1 VTCVAWNT
9 NRPAIKFQFNST
21 TAGRAILAPVRPLWT
36 KCLSRVTFHN
46 MKLIT
51 RLLTRYWGYLAV
63 VIAVAGFFLHS
74 IGLAV
79 VIALALAAL
88 GYFLFQAPMWC
99 GAETRK
105 NEWCRN
111 NSHGLLLGCHI
122 REHKWQRVKQTF
134 TPAGGRTLLRTSRSV
149 SGGLSTIGGVV
160 AGVQVLI
167 AAGVLIF
174 H

>member
-1 VTCVAWNT
+1 
-9 NRPAIKFQFNST
+9 
-21 TAGRAILAPVRPLWT
+21 
-36 KCLSRVTFHN
+36 
-46 MKLIT
+46 MKLLT
-51 RLLTRYWGYLAV
+51 RLLTRYWGYLAAI
-63 VIAVAGFFLHS
+63 IAVAGFFLHR

-105 NEWCRN
+105 DEWCRN

-122 REHKWQRVKQTF
+122 REHKWQRVRQTF
-134 TPAGGRTLLRTSRSV
+134 TPAGGRAILRSSKSV
-149 SGGLSTIGGVV
+149 SGALSTLGGVV

-167 AAGVLIF
+167 ALGVLAF
-174 H
+174 R

>member
-1 VTCVAWNT
+1 MRLVHPEEI
-9 NRPAIKFQFNST
+9 RGPALL
-21 TAGRAILAPVRPLWT
+21 GPLWT
-36 KCLSRVTFHN
+36 TRPRRVTFRG

-134 TPAGGRTLLRTSRSV
+134 TPAGGRALLRTSKSV

-167 AAGVLIF
+167 AAGVL
-174 H
+174 

>member
-1 VTCVAWNT
+1 
-9 NRPAIKFQFNST
+9 
-21 TAGRAILAPVRPLWT
+21 
-36 KCLSRVTFHN
+36 
-46 MKLIT
+46 MKLVT

-134 TPAGGRTLLRTSRSV
+134 TPAGGRALVRTSKSV
-149 SGGLSTIGGVV
+149 SGGISAIGSVV